1 MVEWL
6 SYFINFLVLIVLEVV
21 LGIDNIIFL
30 AILSEQLPPEHRQ
43 AARRW
48 GLAGALILRLVLLSF
63 ALVLVQ
69 LSSPFITISGLG
81 LSPRD
86 LFFILG
92 GAFLIYKSLAE
103 IASDLEFYESNQH
116 QRKTKSSMQ
125 KQFHFYG
132 VVVQIMLMDLIF
144 SLDSV
149 LTAVG
154 LTNVFSIMAFAM
166 LFAILVMLYAS
177 EPVSRFI
184 HRHPSIKMLALSFLV
199 MLGFFLGFEGFHHP
213 IAREYL
219 YFAMFFSF
227 TVECLNLLY
236 RHRKNGGEKK

>member
-1 MVEWL
+1 MVEWIGYL
-6 SYFINFLVLIVLEVV
+6 INFVVLIALEVV

-30 AILSEQLPPEHRQ
+30 AILSEQLPQEYRQ
-43 AARRW
+43 SARRW
-48 GLAGALILRLVLLSF
+48 GLAGALILRLLLLSF

-69 LSSPFITISGLG
+69 LSQPLISVLSIG

-92 GAFLIYKSLAE
+92 GGFLIYKSLGE
-103 IASDLEFYESNQH
+103 IAADLEFYESKH
-116 QRKTKSSMQ
+116 
-125 KQFHFYG
+125 KQANAKPSDKKRLHFVG

-154 LTNVFSIMAFAM
+154 LTNVFWVMAVAM
-166 LFAILVMLYAS
+166 VFAILVMLYAS
-177 EPVSRFI
+177 EPVSKFI
-184 HRHPSIKMLALSFLV
+184 HQHPSIKMLALSFLV
-199 MLGFFLGFEGFHHP
+199 MLGFFLGFEGFHYP
-213 IAREYL
+213 IEREYL

-236 RHRKNGGEKK
+236 RHRKQNGR